1 MKILIT
7 SDLHL
12 SDRIWKHRPIEGD
25 SYDAWRFIV
34 GYAVSPATPKIDAVI
49 IAGDILDK
57 QTNRAKAIHHLT
69 VGLSTLVENDIRVF
83 FNQGQHCMQ
92 EKPWPTLVDGVC
104 HLRLGDVYDLDG
116 LKMTGFDYCSEEQL
130 QENLKHE
137 SVEDADILVC
147 HQVWKDFMGDVGKPQ
162 GCFADVPD
170 NVSFIFTGDYHE
182 AICQVYAGKIVV
194 SPGSTHLRSISEPVD
209 KSFWI
214 FDTEKKNQ
222 MLKSVEIPTRRR
234 FQHDISSPGLHCDH
248 DVQIGDVLSEVL
260 DGKIEA
266 SLDANQ
272 AYWSTTPFE
281 DAIRIYN
288 PLIRIIHEP
297 DQLDDN
303 CRKVIDK
310 YKYKAHFFYKMVR
323 PEVENQFEVL
333 EYVDVSDRLK
343 MIDCLDT
350 AVDQKKQ
357 PKVHSLA
364 TALLSG
370 GEPGETLKK
379 WIKEQVDEGS

>member
-1 MKILIT
+1 
-7 SDLHL
+7 
-12 SDRIWKHRPIEGD
+12 
-25 SYDAWRFIV
+25 
-34 GYAVSPATPKIDAVI
+34 
-49 IAGDILDK
+49 
-57 QTNRAKAIHHLT
+57 
-69 VGLSTLVENDIRVF
+69 
-83 FNQGQHCMQ
+83 
-92 EKPWPTLVDGVC
+92 
-104 HLRLGDVYDLDG
+104 
-116 LKMTGFDYCSEEQL
+116 
-130 QENLKHE
+130 
-137 SVEDADILVC
+137 
-147 HQVWKDFMGDVGKPQ
+147 MGDVGKPQ

-182 AICQVYAGKIVV
+182 AICQRYAGKVVV

-214 FDTEKKNQ
+214 FDTEKKDQ
-222 MLKSVEIPTRRR
+222 MFKSVEISTRRC
-234 FQHDISSPGLHCDH
+234 FHHDVSSHGLH
-248 DVQIGDVLSEVL
+248 LPEVL
-260 DGKIEA
+260 TGKIEA

-281 DAIRIYN
+281 DFAFRTFN

-297 DQLDDN
+297 AQLQLDDN
-303 CRKVIDK
+303 CKKVIDK
-310 YKYKAHFFYKMVR
+310 YKHKAHFFYKMVR
-323 PEVENQFEVL
+323 PEAENQLEVL
-333 EYVDVSDRLK
+333 EYVDVNDRLK

-350 AVDQKKQ
+350 AVDQKEQ

>member
-1 MKILIT
+1 MRILVT

-25 SYDAWRFIV
+25 SYDAWRAIV
-34 GYAVSPATPKIDAVI
+34 EYATTPATPRIDAII
-49 IAGDILDK
+49 IAGDILDR
-57 QTNRAKAIHHLT
+57 QTNQARAIHHLT
-69 VGLSTLVENDIRVF
+69 AGLSTLIANDIRVF

-92 EKPWPTLVDGVC
+92 ENPWPRLVDGVV
-104 HLRLGDVYDLDG
+104 HLKLGDVYDLGG

-137 SVEDADILVC
+137 SVKNADILVC

-182 AICQVYAGKIVV
+182 AICQGYAGKIVV

-209 KSFWI
+209 KSFWVC
-214 FDTEKKNQ
+214 DTEKKEH
-222 MLKSVEIPTRRR
+222 MFKSVEIPTRRC
-234 FQHDISSPGLHCDH
+234 FHHDISSHGFPLA
-248 DVQIGDVLSEVL
+248 VIL

-272 AYWSTTPFE
+272 AYW
-281 DAIRIYN
+281 DAILSEGVDVCTLV
-288 PLIRIIHEP
+288 PLIRITHEP

-303 CRKVIDK
+303 CKKVINK
-310 YKYKAHFFYKMVR
+310 YKDKAHFFYKMVR
-323 PEVENQFEVL
+323 PEAENQLEVL

-350 AVDQKKQ
+350 AVDQKEQ